1 VKYRIKIRHLYW
13 RYFGQPDVPPQD
25 FPVLP
30 SINQYTN
37 KEYYPTFLRYTSN
50 FRMGLTIEEVSDK
63 FNVTRER
70 VRQCLWKAYW
80 RYYAR

>member
-1 VKYRIKIRHLYW
+1 MKKLRHLYW

-25 FPVLP
+25 FPLLP
-30 SINQYTN
+30 SISEYSL
-37 KEYYPTFLRYTSN
+37 KVYYPKYFKYSIH
-50 FRMGLTIEEVSDK
+50 FRNGYSLEEIAVK
-63 FNVTRER
+63 ERVARER